1 MANEKPS
8 ARKIAFG
15 FGLQAYAWGFPV
27 ILNEHNRL
35 NMAGP
40 EKIVPYMLRGSLN
53 TLVHAQALLTPE
65 IEDVRSLSFFNF

>member
-8 ARKIAFG
+8 ARKIPY
-15 FGLQAYAWGFPV
+15 GLGLHAYAWGFPV
-27 ILNEHNRL
+27 IFNEHYRL
-35 NMAGP
+35 NIAGL